1 MTLAS
6 SRAAL
11 EAASALPCAWVEIVQ
26 MAVNIGIGGCPHKQ
40 TSNQFEKVSSLGG
53 FLVLGSCHRRGT
65 QTQMF
70 Q

>member
-1 MTLAS
+1 VGRNGSNGKTS
-6 SRAAL
+6 
-11 EAASALPCAWVEIVQ
+11 
-26 MAVNIGIGGCPHKQ
+26 VNIGIGGCPHKQ
-40 TSNQFEKVSSLGG
+40 TSNQFEKASSLGG